1 MDGSREYYAWWNN
14 SEKDKYYKVK
24 VKVTQCCPTLC
35 DTMDYT
41 VHGVGSCSLLQG
53 IFSTQGSNPGLCTVD
68 SLPAEPQGKSKNT
81 GVGSLSFLQWS
92 SQPRSWTGVSWIAGG
107 FFTNWTIKET
117 LCDITYMWN

>member
-1 MDGSREYYAWWNN
+1 MDLENIMLGEITQRKTNTI
-14 SEKDKYYKVK
+14 K

-41 VHGVGSCSLLQG
+41 VHGAGSCSLLQG

-81 GVGSLSFLQWS
+81 GVGSLSFLQ
-92 SQPRSWTGVSWIAGG
+92 
-107 FFTNWTIKET
+107 
-117 LCDITYMWN
+117 